1 MDELPLR
8 RSIALIST
16 FLVFAPIALA
26 ASLFT
31 LVHVT
36 RSVETQKAVEVS
48 AVNAFIQPQSGA
60 RLYASLPVTLP
71 SVTATVVSGDARVE
85 IIRKY
90 LDTYNSPMI
99 AHASEI
105 VEAADRYGIDF
116 RLITA
121 IAQQE
126 SNLCKRIPP
135 DTYNCWGWG
144 IHSRGTLGFTSF
156 TDGIETVSRGLKQEY
171 IDKGYTD
178 PEVIMSK
185 YTPLSD
191 GSWAHGVQTFLD
203 EME

>member
-8 RSIALIST
+8 RSIALITT
-16 FLVFAPIALA
+16 FFVFAPIALA

-36 RSVETQKAVEVS
+36 RSVESQKAIEVA

-105 VEAADRYGIDF
+105 VEAADRYGLDF

-144 IHSRGTLGFTSF
+144 IHSRGTLGFNSF

>member
-36 RSVETQKAVEVS
+36 RSVESQKAVEI
-48 AVNAFIQPQSGA
+48 ATVNAFIQPQSGA

-71 SVTATVVSGDARVE
+71 SVSATVVSGDARVE

-90 LDTYNSPMI
+90 LDTYNSPMV

-135 DTYNCWGWG
+135 ETFNCWGWG

-156 TDGIETVSRGLKQEY
+156 TEGIETVTRGLKQEY